1 MELGKIIV
9 LNTEYLNF
17 IGVQL
22 TYNAVLVSSIHQSES
37 YLYNFI
43 YIILFIYLIY
53 IHIYVCIYIKSVI
66 AVSVAEAGSY
76 SSNWI
81 PRPGPSICHGA
92 ALTTHTHTQKK
103 TSPETQNASD
113 KSYSYRMILT

>member
-1 MELGKIIV
+1 MELWKIII

-43 YIILFIYLIY
+43 YIS
-53 IHIYVCIYIKSVI
+53 HIYPYICLYIYK
-66 AVSVAEAGSY
+66 
-76 SSNWI
+76 
-81 PRPGPSICHGA
+81 ICHCCVCGRGWQ
-92 ALTTHTHTQKK
+92 LQ
-103 TSPETQNASD
+103 
-113 KSYSYRMILT
+113 L